1 MTTTDVVRRLLLN
14 TVRYES
20 PADLEADDFP
30 LIDNHVIDSLE
41 VMRLIE
47 LIESEFGIRVDDED
61 VVPGNFCTID
71 AIARFVEAKRA
82 ASTVSR

>member
-1 MTTTDVVRRLLLN
+1 LTTTDVVRRLLLDN
-14 TVRYES
+14 VRYES

-30 LIDNHVIDSLE
+30 LIENHVIDSLE

-47 LIESEFGIRVDDED
+47 LIEAEFRVRVDDED
-61 VVPGNFCTID
+61 VVPGNFCTIN
-71 AIARFVEAKRA
+71 AIARFVDSKRA